1 MKHRL
6 SVVIVLAIV
15 LAFAFTTVS
24 WAKPAEISGKI
35 EQMVSKI
42 GTNGK
47 PYVRF
52 IIPVASKTESGVAY
66 TQSLPFMAFG
76 DLVTDA
82 KLYKEGQVV
91 KCVAEMRYYNG
102 RQSYTILK
110 FIK

>member
-15 LAFAFTTVS
+15 LAFATVS
-24 WAKPAEISGKI
+24 WAKPVEISGTI

-52 IIPVASKTESGVAY
+52 IVPVSGKTESGVAY
-66 TQSLPFMAFG
+66 MQSLPFMAFG